1 MCGGGGKVKFTGH
14 EQDSKKEKSGPCCS
28 EVQEEVLVSGLG
40 YRRCFAFM
48 GL

>member
-1 MCGGGGKVKFTGH
+1 MVGGKVKFIGY

-28 EVQEEVLVSGLG
+28 EVQEKVLVSGL
-40 YRRCFAFM
+40 RHWTFCFAFM